1 MTSPTTKPTTSRNGS
16 WSEAGHDRPVTV
28 EAKLASAGTGRAFA
42 LASPGWAQPLPD
54 GMLWHPLV
62 GHPIVR
68 RTWAVWQAS
77 ARQREL
83 AALIAILDS
92 TAA

>member
-1 MTSPTTKPTTSRNGS
+1 
-16 WSEAGHDRPVTV
+16 
-28 EAKLASAGTGRAFA
+28 
-42 LASPGWAQPLPD
+42 
-54 GMLWHPLV
+54 MLWHPLV